1 MTFPGRNNSGAPA
14 SLSGAWC
21 QFTKRGGGRTEPYR
35 HEAWQAK
42 VPPSR
47 CVQSQTGSW
56 LRELDVGGRELLVP
70 DLQRTDCALYRVSL
84 PGSPAQFDTD
94 WGA

>member
-1 MTFPGRNNSGAPA
+1 MGHVSKKDFLWMVWKIK
-14 SLSGAWC
+14 SLWEDLVD
-21 QFTKRGGGRTEPYR
+21 TEPYR

-47 CVQSQTGSW
+47 CVQSQAGSW
-56 LRELDVGGRELLVP
+56 LRELDAGGRELLVP